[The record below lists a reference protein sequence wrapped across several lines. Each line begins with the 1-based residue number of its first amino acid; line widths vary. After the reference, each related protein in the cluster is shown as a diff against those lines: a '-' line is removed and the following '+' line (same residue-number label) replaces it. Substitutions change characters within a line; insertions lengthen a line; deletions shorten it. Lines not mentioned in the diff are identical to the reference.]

1 MDAHS
6 CSPQTTTAPTNDTA
20 APPPDLPAPTHRREA
35 GLDLVRGLAVLG
47 TFATNVWLFTHPA
60 GLLGTLVDPLAG
72 IDGAGELLV
81 YGVAAGLANGKFLAL
96 LMLVFGMGVTIQF
109 AAWNR
114 RAQTQSTRGSWLRT
128 YAPRALILL
137 LDGTVNF
144 VLVAEFDILMG
155 YAFTG
160 FIVAALIWGS
170 PRSQRIGA
178 WIAGAVHVTGLL
190 ALAALVLLDESQ
202 RIAADGSAA
211 DPAASPAHLDAATTV
226 HATGSFLDLA
236 LFRLDNALLFRVE
249 PVLTIAL
256 GVCLFLVGARLFDRG
271 VFRSDGAGLR
281 RRLLVIGAIALPF
294 DLVLGMT
301 GLAST
306 ILIQRYLTAPFV
318 ALGLLG
324 LVAHVARTPA
334 VESLPGRWTT
344 AVGRMS
350 LSVYVGQNLLAGAL
364 FYGWGLGLTA
374 RFPDHRVALT
384 AAGFLVVV
392 IAMVVCSVLWQR
404 TAAPGAMRQG
414 PLESLT
420 HLALRRRS
428 RSAHTEV

>member
-1 MDAHS
+1 
-6 CSPQTTTAPTNDTA
+6 
-20 APPPDLPAPTHRREA
+20 
-35 GLDLVRGLAVLG
+35 
-47 TFATNVWLFTHPA
+47 
-60 GLLGTLVDPLAG
+60 
-72 IDGAGELLV
+72 
-81 YGVAAGLANGKFLAL
+81 
-96 LMLVFGMGVTIQF
+96 MLVFGMGVTIQF

-114 RAQTQSTRGSWLRT
+114 RAQSARTRGSWLRT

-137 LDGTVNF
+137 LDGAVNF

-170 PRSQRIGA
+170 PRSQRIGT
-178 WIAGAVHVTGLL
+178 WIAGAVHITGLL

-211 DPAASPAHLDAATTV
+211 DPTAPPAHLEAATAV

-236 LFRLDNALLFRVE
+236 LFRLDNAVLFRVE

-256 GVCLFLVGARLFDRG
+256 GVCLFLVGAHLFDRG
-271 VFRSDGAGLR
+271 VFRADGAGLR
-281 RRLLVIGAIALPF
+281 RRLMLIGAAALPV

-306 ILIQRYLTAPFV
+306 VLIQRYLTAPFV

-324 LVAHVARTPA
+324 LLAHVARTPA
-334 VESLPGRWTT
+334 MESVPGRCAA

-350 LSVYVGQNLLAGAL
+350 LSVYVGQNLLAGAF

-384 AAGFLVVV
+384 LAGFLIVVT
-392 IAMVVCSVLWQR
+392 AMVMFSVFWQR
-404 TAAPGAMRQG
+404 TAAPGTVRRG

-420 HLALRRRS
+420 HLALRPVRTAAPSLSPSTR
-428 RSAHTEV
+428 